1 MDIPDYNPA
10 EYTAPA
16 IFAKSRWTDDEIV
29 KYVWYFLDVENV
41 NCLMPGGVKRSYRLK
56 KSVAF
61 SFKYV

>member
-1 MDIPDYNPA
+1 MFDI
-10 EYTAPA
+10 
-16 IFAKSRWTDDEIV
+16 
-29 KYVWYFLDVENV
+29 FLDVENV